1 MTEQNCTFGLRLG
14 IVVFDGAFSKYASKL
29 ESRARAK
36 QLQSTHLIGGTYKLL
51 ATKKKLSKECCFC
64 VVALIRS
71 LSLMKCFC
79 F

>member
-1 MTEQNCTFGLRLG
+1 MTEQNCTFGLRLW

-51 ATKKKLSKECCFC
+51 ATKKSYQKN
-64 VVALIRS
+64 VAFVWWHS
-71 LSLMKCFC
+71 SEV
-79 F
+79 